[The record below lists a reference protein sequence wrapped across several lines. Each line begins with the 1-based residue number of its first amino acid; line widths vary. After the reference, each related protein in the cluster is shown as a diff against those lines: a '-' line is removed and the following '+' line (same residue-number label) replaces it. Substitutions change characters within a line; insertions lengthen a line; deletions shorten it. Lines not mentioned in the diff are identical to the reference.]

1 MWIRVITRKSNPFF
15 IVHPRSVSW
24 TSVVTPF
31 SLSRQLVSSPI
42 EAVERRQRQIIPS
55 STISRWHA
63 TDAPES
69 GGVGGILDSNWSE
82 HEFMQVAETS
92 LELIFETVSKCGF
105 NPSTGLDDFDAD
117 LSQGVL
123 TINLGSHGTYVLNTQ
138 TPNRQI
144 WLSSPLSGPWR
155 YAWHPNRAEWVSSRD
170 GHSLARRLAEE
181 FSDAFE
187 QTVSFNFADVIK

>member
-1 MWIRVITRKSNPFF
+1 MWIRAITRKSNAFS
-15 IVHPRSVSW
+15 IAHPRSVSW
-24 TSVVTPF
+24 TFVVTPF

-42 EAVERRQRQIIPS
+42 GAVEGRQGQIIS
-55 STISRWHA
+55 RSTFSRWHGI
-63 TDAPES
+63 DAPKHGS
-69 GGVGGILDSNWSE
+69 VDGTLDSNWSE
-82 HEFMQVAETS
+82 HEFVQVAETS
-92 LELIFETVSKCGF
+92 LEMIFETVSKCGF

-155 YAWHPNRAEWVSSRD
+155 YAWHPTRVEWVSSRD

-181 FSDAFE
+181 FSDAFQ
-187 QTVSFNFADVIK
+187 QTVSFNFANVIK